1 MFHEQYVI
9 NTEHC
14 TLPEKIWN
22 AWTVHGWKVKLY
34 GLKKKQK
41 RKKTRGSK
49 TQTWIQIDTKY
60 SWKNS
65 CRHKSKQILNV
76 DEKIVTKLQFTVV
89 EEHLT

>member
-1 MFHEQYVI
+1 MREQFMGGKS
-9 NTEHC
+9 NFT
-14 TLPEKIWN
+14 
-22 AWTVHGWKVKLY
+22 AS
-34 GLKKKQK
+34 KKKK
-41 RKKTRGSK
+41 KKEKTRESK
-49 TQTWIQIDTKY
+49 TQKWIQTDTKY